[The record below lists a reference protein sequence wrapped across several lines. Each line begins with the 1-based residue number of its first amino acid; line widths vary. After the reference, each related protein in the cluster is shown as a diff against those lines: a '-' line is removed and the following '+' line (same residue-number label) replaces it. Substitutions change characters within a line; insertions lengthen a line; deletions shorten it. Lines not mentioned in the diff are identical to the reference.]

1 MMNNRIETKV
11 VGYLHDRITVR
22 GNSAVDGSVAGGS
35 ATESSSAIVA
45 STDPLITGVKN
56 IVLNMIMNIPFLRAK
71 MGSLLENPLLAEQE
85 IHRIMGEVRR
95 KISDTEIV
103 KLRQYISSDHSKN
116 SLLGILSTSFTN
128 ILEDGKIDMN
138 DATHFLRLIYDII
151 QLFNK
156 MNSETNSRVTI
167 EGETLMNFLYFVVKC
182 VIVLTMDD
190 PEEATA
196 LGLLDTAFRL
206 VSVSIVPIMKMNCC
220 ACLFG
225 RGGGAKST

>member
-1 MMNNRIETKV
+1 MNDIIETKV
-11 VGYLHDRITVR
+11 VGYLHDTITVR
-22 GNSAVDGSVAGGS
+22 GNSAVGGVSGGSV
-35 ATESSSAIVA
+35 TENSSAIVA
-45 STDPLITGVKN
+45 SADPLITGVKN
-56 IVLNMIMNIPFLRAK
+56 IVFNMIMNIPFLRAK
-71 MGSLLENPLLAEQE
+71 MGSLLDNPLLAEQE
-85 IHRIMGEVRR
+85 IQRILAEVRR
-95 KISDTEIV
+95 KISDAEIA

-116 SLLGILSTSFTN
+116 SLLGILNTSFTN

-151 QLFNK
+151 QLFNQ
-156 MNSETNSRVTI
+156 MNSEANSRVSI

-225 RGGGAKST
+225 RGGSGGAKST